1 MYRIFVVFY
10 FLHFDVLMYNS
21 YNKYI
26 MYNYEPAMNCNARH
40 MSQNNNGVS
49 VKGLMSHSTHNR
61 SFRGRFLQAR

>member
-40 MSQNNNGVS
+40 VSQNNNGVS
-49 VKGLMSHSTHNR
+49 V
-61 SFRGRFLQAR
+61 